1 MSEEKRNEV
10 KATEVKSGKPSEIR
24 LSALS
29 GSTLGLLLL
38 TLVLLGLLTTAFAI
52 GKNADTDRFERMG
65 RFDGGMMRA
74 NDRDFRGGKNGGMM
88 GDDSAGSRGGMR
100 GGMMGGDVNSATS
113 TRVMGVVTAVDGD
126 TITVA
131 GNGAATKVVVNDNTN
146 YTGDDKPAK
155 VNDTIM
161 ASGARQSDGTLL
173 ASTVRLS
180 RQ

>member
-1 MSEEKRNEV
+1 
-10 KATEVKSGKPSEIR
+10 
-24 LSALS
+24 
-29 GSTLGLLLL
+29 
-38 TLVLLGLLTTAFAI
+38 
-52 GKNADTDRFERMG
+52 
-65 RFDGGMMRA
+65 
-74 NDRDFRGGKNGGMM
+74 MM
-88 GDDSAGSRGGMR
+88 GDDSAGPRGGMR